1 MNLQLVRPMP
11 QPALAIPFRLTP
23 TRVSLIAVTEE
34 DAHRR
39 LGPPNRRGASEEHG
53 I

>member
-1 MNLQLVRPMP
+1 MNLQVVRPMP
-11 QPALAIPFRLTP
+11 LAALAIPFRLTP
-23 TRVSLIAVTEE
+23 TRVSLIAVTEV

-39 LGPPNRRGASEEHG
+39 LDPPNRRGASEERG